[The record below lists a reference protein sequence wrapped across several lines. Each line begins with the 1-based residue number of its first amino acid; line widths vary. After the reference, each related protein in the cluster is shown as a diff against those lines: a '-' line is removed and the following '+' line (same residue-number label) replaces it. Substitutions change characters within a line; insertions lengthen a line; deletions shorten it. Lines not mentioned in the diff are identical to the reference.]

1 MCMCDSEHIS
11 GLCLTLYQSDPQV
24 CLDVMEKL
32 LRVLQF
38 MYVVAEASKG
48 TGLTL
53 SSYLK
58 MNGFLKGIE
67 VDLHE
72 FPSSLMRPRHW
83 TTFITFLV

>member
-1 MCMCDSEHIS
+1 
-11 GLCLTLYQSDPQV
+11 
-24 CLDVMEKL
+24 MEKFASCL
-32 LRVLQF
+32 AF

-53 SSYLK
+53 SGYLK
-58 MNGFLKGIE
+58 FNGVLKGSK

-83 TTFITFLV
+83 TTFMAFLV